1 MKVMATITAMRAAVE
16 AIDDASACIEENG
29 KYLPC
34 LFLPS
39 DLGGHV
45 PGQAG
50 QGTNA
55 DGKREDEGEE
65 LGR

>member
-16 AIDDASACIEENG
+16 AIDDASACIKENG

-45 PGQAG
+45 PEQAG
-50 QGTNA
+50 QGKNA